1 MNSFRKFGRRRS
13 NQKDGDDAGD
23 TDGRPIDSDQR
34 TFATI
39 EKNSLTNRRLSEPLI
54 ALSSPSRLSSIST
67 RHGSIPEEP
76 DLTTHQVHRCR
87 RSLLPSIDPLGLSLI
102 HESSEPVVDF
112 IFVHGLGGS
121 SYRTWSWNHD
131 PQYFWP
137 IWLKD
142 DVHLSQSRLFTFGY
156 NADFTRNQTPSN
168 ILDFAKDL
176 LFRLKTYAS
185 IKSPEDHSI
194 GQVGLDHH
202 MRSRRLTWSPA
213 SDRFCHAFPRRLGC

>member
-1 MNSFRKFGRRRS
+1 MP
-13 NQKDGDDAGD
+13 A
-23 TDGRPIDSDQR
+23 
-34 TFATI
+34 
-39 EKNSLTNRRLSEPLI
+39 
-54 ALSSPSRLSSIST
+54 
-67 RHGSIPEEP
+67 
-76 DLTTHQVHRCR
+76 V
-87 RSLLPSIDPLGLSLI
+87 DPLGLSLI

-142 DVHLSQSRLFTFGY
+142 DMHLSQSRLFTFGY
-156 NADFTRNQTPSN
+156 NADFTRNQTASN

-185 IKSPEDHSI
+185 VKSPENNSV

-202 MRSRRLTWSPA
+202 ARSRRLTWSFSIRSFLSCTRLEAWLLRWCEILTSRRSRVLNLYDRHISLVDRTYNTPA
-213 SDRFCHAFPRRLGC
+213 SLVELLACCFLRRLTVDLVWLRP